1 MLAFITDMANSYGK
15 DIKAICDK
23 ELVTRLIGKIRA
35 YKNKRIESELVQ
47 QEEVYLYTKI
57 IIFLLK
63 INFFHLNFTAFEN
76 CPWILS
82 SIYWLYL
89 LYMFVLSPLSFHHSD
104 KPLYVNLN

>member
-47 QEEVYLYTKI
+47 QEEVYL
-57 IIFLLK
+57 
-63 INFFHLNFTAFEN
+63 
-76 CPWILS
+76 
-82 SIYWLYL
+82 
-89 LYMFVLSPLSFHHSD
+89 
-104 KPLYVNLN
+104 